1 MTGASLS
8 YRKGLALLNRLLRRE
23 PESEVKFRTY
33 LDFCQKAGKKAEE
46 SAAREAE
53 ARLRAHGF
61 DPESGKPRSSED
73 LPPELRE
80 GAKPEENGETIAKAI
95 EKINAGRPLEDEQV
109 KASQTEAEKPEETV
123 YISADD
129 VGVRHQK
136 ERRVAEYQKDGA
148 FVWST
153 NALVQSCEGERIF
166 TCVGMKKAFLFVLAY
181 LLDKGILRGRIHRK
195 IPFWAISS
203 AESCAKSDFRRKPL
217 FACQLEKRLVPDFCE
232 IVEIRNFSWMNR
244 CKSPLKV

>member
-1 MTGASLS
+1 M
-8 YRKGLALLNRLLRRE
+8 
-23 PESEVKFRTY
+23 
-33 LDFCQKAGKKAEE
+33 DFDGWYDAATDGKKAEE
-46 SAAREAE
+46 SAAREGE

-61 DPESGKPRSSED
+61 DPESGKPRSLEN

-129 VGVRHQK
+129 GGVRHQK

-153 NALVQSCEGERIF
+153 NALVQSREGERIF
-166 TCVGMKKAFLFVLAY
+166 TCVEMKKTSDRFLNIPLSNKYPNTNRNAFFIPTQV
-181 LLDKGILRGRIHRK
+181 KIL
-195 IPFWAISS
+195 
-203 AESCAKSDFRRKPL
+203 
-217 FACQLEKRLVPDFCE
+217 
-232 IVEIRNFSWMNR
+232 
-244 CKSPLKV
+244 SPSRD